1 MATTEAA
8 VIAIL
13 GDNYGLSNNLAGHL
27 VTAASLAAVVAEKD
41 TDGVMSSTTLE
52 RIEAYLAA
60 HFYAHADQLYTS
72 KSTDG
77 ASGSFQGQFGMVLM
91 STQYGQT
98 ACLLDETG
106 YLAQKS
112 KDAEM
117 GARKKTDL
125 IWLGKDR
132 SQGA

>member
-13 GDNYGLSNNLAGHL
+13 GDNYGLSNNLTGHM